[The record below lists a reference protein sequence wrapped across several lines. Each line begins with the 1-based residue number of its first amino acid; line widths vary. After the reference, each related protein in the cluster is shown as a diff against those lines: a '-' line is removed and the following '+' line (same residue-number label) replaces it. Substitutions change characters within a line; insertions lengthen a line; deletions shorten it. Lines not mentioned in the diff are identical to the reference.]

1 MTDVIFILFHIILS
15 SVRIFLCLCLT
26 AGTNAAKDPA
36 SLPPA
41 APPQNSS
48 TFCRTFRKIPFC
60 AGLSA
65 ALIGALVLR
74 AVQSLWNLP
83 EFYRTAS
90 EVLWITLCA
99 RLLLRA
105 DTRIS
110 LFLGIF
116 YETAVSL
123 WLFLFT
129 AWAGVLFHAPAFPAP
144 SSGISLS
151 AGLSLHALLIVFTVY
166 FINSKSNV
174 LQAMPR
180 LSCAVAVTGFLAL
193 ITLSEQTVIPI
204 PDDTLDMWIILSVVL
219 MSGILV
225 FHMRRQYET
234 EKELARLQAEQAEL
248 LERDYTALNNAYA
261 VNARLFHD
269 LHNHI
274 GVLRRLL
281 SHSKTEEA
289 IQYLDALKAPI
300 AEITDTVWTGD
311 EAADYLIGSK
321 AAAAKAAGISFRVQA
336 EFPRRADIKSVDL
349 CAILGNLLDNAL
361 EAAGQV
367 PDPNRRFITLTIRR
381 IHQMLVIKA
390 ENSFSIPP
398 VREKDSLKTT
408 KTGGGLHGWGLKSVQ
423 SASEKYDGILQ
434 TSCTRDTF
442 TAVVTL
448 SYQGVPAAP

>member
-1 MTDVIFILFHIILS
+1 
-15 SVRIFLCLCLT
+15 
-26 AGTNAAKDPA
+26 
-36 SLPPA
+36 
-41 APPQNSS
+41 
-48 TFCRTFRKIPFC
+48 
-60 AGLSA
+60 
-65 ALIGALVLR
+65 
-74 AVQSLWNLP
+74 
-83 EFYRTAS
+83 
-90 EVLWITLCA
+90 
-99 RLLLRA
+99 
-105 DTRIS
+105 
-110 LFLGIF
+110 
-116 YETAVSL
+116 
-123 WLFLFT
+123 
-129 AWAGVLFHAPAFPAP
+129 
-144 SSGISLS
+144 
-151 AGLSLHALLIVFTVY
+151 
-166 FINSKSNV
+166 
-174 LQAMPR
+174 
-180 LSCAVAVTGFLAL
+180 
-193 ITLSEQTVIPI
+193 
-204 PDDTLDMWIILSVVL
+204 MWIILSVVL

-434 TSCTRDTF
+434 TSCTGDTF

>member
-1 MTDVIFILFHIILS
+1 MTAVIFILFHIILS

-41 APPQNSS
+41 APLLNSS

-151 AGLSLHALLIVFTVY
+151 AGLSLHDEGNVHGRDMVFCSR
-166 FINSKSNV
+166 ILKS
-174 LQAMPR
+174 P
-180 LSCAVAVTGFLAL
+180 S
-193 ITLSEQTVIPI
+193 
-204 PDDTLDMWIILSVVL
+204 
-219 MSGILV
+219 
-225 FHMRRQYET
+225 
-234 EKELARLQAEQAEL
+234 
-248 LERDYTALNNAYA
+248 
-261 VNARLFHD
+261 
-269 LHNHI
+269 
-274 GVLRRLL
+274 
-281 SHSKTEEA
+281 
-289 IQYLDALKAPI
+289 
-300 AEITDTVWTGD
+300 
-311 EAADYLIGSK
+311 ADYRGWIWAFSLQIMVFRRPGFTY
-321 AAAAKAAGISFRVQA
+321 AK
-336 EFPRRADIKSVDL
+336 
-349 CAILGNLLDNAL
+349 
-361 EAAGQV
+361 
-367 PDPNRRFITLTIRR
+367 
-381 IHQMLVIKA
+381 
-390 ENSFSIPP
+390 
-398 VREKDSLKTT
+398 
-408 KTGGGLHGWGLKSVQ
+408 
-423 SASEKYDGILQ
+423 
-434 TSCTRDTF
+434 
-442 TAVVTL
+442 
-448 SYQGVPAAP
+448 PAAQRASWL